1 MSFITRESPWH
12 VIYWKPSD
20 PWSMPG
26 CGNCLI
32 IKCCDPKRLRRVHKT
47 IRDFGIPVQF
57 SVFLVEL
64 KQDELT
70 RLVEK
75 LNSLINVLEDKVNFY
90 HLPISKACICLG
102 LPPLSDNMLFL

>member
-1 MSFITRESPWH
+1 MSNPVKSF
-12 VIYWKPSD
+12 
-20 PWSMPG
+20 
-26 CGNCLI
+26 LI
-32 IKCCDPKRLRRVHKT
+32 CYDICDPKRLRRVHKT

-75 LNSLINVLEDKVNFY
+75 LNSLINVLEDKVSFY